1 MSIPERGDFL
11 ISKKEYIHFRKVA
24 INKLAKKPV
33 DHSIIKRK
41 SPRLPPTYPQDRL
54 NSKLGDYGEKG
65 SITLGFSGSRGY

>member
-11 ISKKEYIHFRKVA
+11 TSKKKYIHFRQVA

-41 SPRLPPTYPQDRL
+41 SPRLPPTSLYSETVLKANDF
-54 NSKLGDYGEKG
+54 G
-65 SITLGFSGSRGY
+65 